1 MKNYHI
7 VVLKGDGIGPEI
19 IDATL
24 RVLDAVE
31 KRGDRFHLNFQFY
44 PAGAEC
50 YRQTGTNLSPD
61 AFAACQKADAI
72 LKGPMGLPDVRNPDG
87 TEAGLLGGVLRKGL
101 DLYANVRPV
110 RLFPEVATALAGK
123 RAGDIDYVIVRENT
137 EGIYF
142 SRGQGEVTPEGVK
155 DTIVTT
161 RAGTERI
168 VRFAFKLART
178 RNGAPQD
185 GVKRVTCID
194 KSNVLR
200 SFALFR
206 QVFQK
211 VGEEYPDIE
220 KQFLYADAAA
230 QALVLWP
237 ERFSVIVCENFL
249 GDIFSDLGAA
259 TAGGLGF
266 CPAANIGMK
275 HAMFET
281 THGSAPALTGQNKAN
296 PIAQIL
302 AGAMML
308 EHLGEVVASARIVA
322 AVETTCRDRR
332 VWIDTDGCPIDGT
345 QRVTEAIVQ
354 CIEEGQYNVKR
365 KT

>member
-1 MKNYHI
+1 MKNYTI
-7 VVLKGDGIGPEI
+7 VVLKGDGIGPDI
-19 IDATL
+19 INATL
-24 RVLDAVE
+24 RVLEAVQQ
-31 KRGDRFHLNFQFY
+31 RGDRFQLNFQFY

-50 YRQTGTNLSPD
+50 YRQTGTNLSSE

-72 LKGPMGLPDVRNPDG
+72 LKGPMGLPDVRKLDG

-101 DLYANVRPV
+101 DLYANVRPI
-110 RLFPEVATALAGK
+110 RLFPEVTTALAGK
-123 RAGDIDYVIVRENT
+123 LAEDIDYVIVRENT

-142 SRGQGEVTPEGVK
+142 SRGNREVTPEGVK

-168 VRFAFKLART
+168 VRFAFELART
-178 RNGAPQD
+178 RTGAPRD
-185 GVKRVTCID
+185 GIKRVTCID

-206 QVFQK
+206 QVFLEI
-211 VGEEYPDIE
+211 GEQYPDIE
-220 KQFLYADAAA
+220 KQCVYADAAA

-249 GDIFSDLGAA
+249 GDILSDLGAA

-266 CPAANIGMK
+266 CGAANIGAR

-281 THGSAPALTGQNKAN
+281 THGSAPSLAGQNKAN

-308 EHLGEVVASARIVA
+308 NHLGEVEAGARIMT
-322 AVETTCRDRR
+322 AVETVCREKR
-332 VWIDTDGCPIDGT
+332 VWIDADGCPVEGT
-345 QRVTEAIVQ
+345 QWVTDAIVE
-354 CIEEGQYNVKR
+354 CIEDEK
-365 KT
+365 

>member
-1 MKNYHI
+1 MKNYQI

-24 RVLDAVE
+24 RVLETVE
-31 KRGDRFHLNFQFY
+31 KRGARFQLNFQFY

-50 YRQTGTNLSPD
+50 YRQTGTNLSPE

-72 LKGPMGLPDVRNPDG
+72 LKGPMGLPDVRTPDG

-101 DLYANVRPV
+101 DLYANVRPI

-142 SRGQGEVTPEGVK
+142 SRGQGEMTPEGVK
-155 DTIVTT
+155 DMIVTT
-161 RAGTERI
+161 RTGTERI
-168 VRFAFKLART
+168 VRFAFTLART
-178 RNGAPQD
+178 RSGAPQD
-185 GVKRVTCID
+185 GIKRVTCVD

-206 QVFQK
+206 QVFQE
-211 VGEEYPDIE
+211 VGAEYPDIE
-220 KQFLYADAAA
+220 KQCLYADAAA

-266 CPAANIGMK
+266 CPAANIGMQ

-281 THGSAPALTGQNKAN
+281 THGSAPALAGQNKAN

-308 EHLGEVVASARIVA
+308 EHLGEVEASVRIVA

-332 VWIDTDGCPIDGT
+332 VWIDTDGCPIEGT
-345 QRVTEAIVQ
+345 QRVTEAIVD
-354 CIEEGQYNVKR
+354 CIEEGH
-365 KT
+365 

>member
-1 MKNYHI
+1 MKNYTI

-24 RVLDAVE
+24 RVLEAVQKRDA
-31 KRGDRFHLNFQFY
+31 GFQLNFQFH
-44 PAGAEC
+44 PAGAEH
-50 YRQTGTNLSPD
+50 YRKTGTNLSQD
-61 AFAACQKADAI
+61 AFTACQQADAI
-72 LKGPMGLPDVRNPDG
+72 LKGPMGLPEVRQADG

-101 DLYANVRPV
+101 DLYANIRPI

-123 RAGDIDYVIVRENT
+123 RAEDIDYVIVRENT

-142 SRGQGEVTPEGVK
+142 SRGSGEVTPEGVK
-155 DTIVTT
+155 DVIVTT

-168 VRFAFKLART
+168 VRFAFELART
-178 RNGAPQD
+178 RSGAPQD
-185 GVKRVTCID
+185 GIKRVTCID

-206 QVFQK
+206 RVFLEIGAQ
-211 VGEEYPDIE
+211 YPDIE
-220 KQFLYADAAA
+220 KRCLYADAAA
-230 QALVLWP
+230 QALILWP

-266 CPAANIGMK
+266 CGAANIGVR

-281 THGSAPALTGQNKAN
+281 THGSAPALAGQNKAN

-308 EHLGEVVASARIVA
+308 THLGEVEAGARIVT
-322 AVETTCRDRR
+322 AVDTVCRDKR
-332 VWIDTDGCPIDGT
+332 VWIDTEGCPIEGT
-345 QRVTEAIVQ
+345 QRVTDAIVEY
-354 CIEEGQYNVKR
+354 IEEI
-365 KT
+365 

>member
-1 MKNYHI
+1 MKTYTV

-24 RVLDAVE
+24 RVLEAVR
-31 KRGDRFHLNFQFY
+31 KREDRFQLNYQFY

-50 YRQTGTNLSPD
+50 YRHTGTNLSSE
-61 AFAACQKADAI
+61 AFVACQKADAI

-87 TEAGLLGGVLRKGL
+87 TEAGLLGGVLRTGL
-101 DLYANVRPV
+101 DLYANVRPI
-110 RLFPEVATALAGK
+110 RLFPEIATALAGK
-123 RAGDIDYVIVRENT
+123 LAEDIDYVIVRENT

-155 DTIVTT
+155 DTIVIT

-168 VRFAFKLART
+168 VRFAFELART
-178 RNGAPQD
+178 RSGAPQD
-185 GVKRVTCID
+185 GIKRVTCID

-206 QVFQK
+206 QVFLEI
-211 VGEEYPDIE
+211 GEQYPDIE
-220 KQFLYADAAA
+220 KQCLYADAAA

-266 CPAANIGMK
+266 CGAANIGAR

-281 THGSAPALTGQNKAN
+281 THGSAPSLAGRNKAN
-296 PIAQIL
+296 PIAQML
-302 AGAMML
+302 AGGMML
-308 EHLGEVVASARIVA
+308 NHLGEVEASACILT
-322 AVETTCRDRR
+322 AVETICREKR
-332 VWIDTDGCPIDGT
+332 VWIDADGCPVEGT
-345 QRVTEAIVQ
+345 QWVTDAMVE
-354 CIEEGQYNVKR
+354 CLEEIL
-365 KT
+365 

>member
-1 MKNYHI
+1 MKNYQI

-24 RVLDAVE
+24 RVLEAVE
-31 KRGDRFHLNFQFY
+31 KRSAHFHLNFQFC

-50 YRQTGTNLSPD
+50 YRQTGMNLSPD

-72 LKGPMGLPDVRNPDG
+72 LKGPMGLPHVRNPDG

-123 RAGDIDYVIVRENT
+123 RAEDIDYVIVRENT

-161 RAGTERI
+161 RTGTERI

-178 RNGAPQD
+178 RPGAPQD

-206 QVFQK
+206 QVFQE

-220 KQFLYADAAA
+220 KQCLYADTAA

-237 ERFSVIVCENFL
+237 ERVSVIVCENFL

-266 CPAANIGMK
+266 CPAANIGVK

-281 THGSAPALTGQNKAN
+281 THGSAPALAGQNKAN

-308 EHLGEVVASARIVA
+308 EHLGEVESSARIMA
-322 AVETTCRDRR
+322 AVETTCKDRR
-332 VWIDTDGCPIDGT
+332 VWIDTAGCPIEGT
-345 QRVTEAIVQ
+345 QRVTKAIVE
-354 CIEEGQYNVKR
+354 CIEEGE
-365 KT
+365 